1 MKVVKRLKIAISGDC
16 SPLGRLCEMCMREI
30 AGDVRDCDLRGLQS
44 PREIVRDVHAGDCVR
59 YARRPPLVVHVRYTF
74 LFW

>member
-30 AGDVRDCDLRGLQS
+30 A
-44 PREIVRDVHAGDCVR
+44 
-59 YARRPPLVVHVRYTF
+59 
-74 LFW
+74 